1 MVKYSVETLSDTL
14 FLLLRRNDQTTR
26 DVATKILDI
35 HVKALNNNQLLNQD
49 AFDFYTMLIRE
60 VLDSNIS
67 LSDKASMEA
76 LIVRIKNNKAVQND
90 PEILRSIQ
98 SMMTAEVNEDSIEFS
113 YQKLC
118 RWLMLEHNDKA
129 VRQMFGIMSKPTDN
143 SVSAQENTLAKLN
156 EAYENILQYNNDYF
170 NKLKG
175 KAEEHLAREM
185 DSNDEESLI
194 KAMEVLTTNTKK
206 NRFITGLQGLNKA
219 MDGGIDLGES
229 LVINS
234 RAHNGKSMML
244 LKLARWIITLNKVDE
259 SFVNPTCIFYSMEN
273 EVPQN
278 MKAMFNELWINDKK
292 EVPPAD
298 ISNADIVKYCIKR
311 FKECGWRLIM
321 RRKVGQDFG
330 FNELVME
337 FKEIVRL
344 GYTPLVCIIDYVNM
358 MRKDGNDKQGNY
370 LQVRML
376 YTNLCNFL
384 KSNNCC
390 LITAHQLNRKAD
402 EMVRMNPCGAVKKF
416 SADMLADSTDPQR
429 EVDMVIYQ
437 NKELDTTDRPW
448 MTFKL
453 DKHRY
458 HENTSEK
465 DKFFAY
471 RFEGELGIMDDIN
484 SENKSVTNIYAAGDD
499 DEEDDS
505 DITKPSF
512 S

>member
-206 NRFITGLQGLNKA
+206 NRFVTGLQGLNKA
-219 MDGGIDLGES
+219 MEIG
-229 LVINS
+229 
-234 RAHNGKSMML
+234 RAS
-244 LKLARWIITLNKVDE
+244 
-259 SFVNPTCIFYSMEN
+259 C
-273 EVPQN
+273 
-278 MKAMFNELWINDKK
+278 
-292 EVPPAD
+292 
-298 ISNADIVKYCIKR
+298 
-311 FKECGWRLIM
+311 
-321 RRKVGQDFG
+321 
-330 FNELVME
+330 
-337 FKEIVRL
+337 
-344 GYTPLVCIIDYVNM
+344 
-358 MRKDGNDKQGNY
+358 
-370 LQVRML
+370 
-376 YTNLCNFL
+376 
-384 KSNNCC
+384 
-390 LITAHQLNRKAD
+390 
-402 EMVRMNPCGAVKKF
+402 
-416 SADMLADSTDPQR
+416 R
-429 EVDMVIYQ
+429 ERV
-437 NKELDTTDRPW
+437 
-448 MTFKL
+448 
-453 DKHRY
+453 
-458 HENTSEK
+458 
-465 DKFFAY
+465 
-471 RFEGELGIMDDIN
+471 
-484 SENKSVTNIYAAGDD
+484 
-499 DEEDDS
+499 
-505 DITKPSF
+505 
-512 S
+512 

>member
-1 MVKYSVETLSDTL
+1 MVKFSIETLSDTL
-14 FLLLRRNDQTTR
+14 FLLLRRNDQ
-26 DVATKILDI
+26 ATHELATQILD
-35 HVKALNNNQLLNQD
+35 VYSKALSSNQLFDQD
-49 AFDFYTMLIRE
+49 SFDFYSMLIRE

-67 LSDKASMEA
+67 LNDKAAMEA

-98 SMMTAEVNEDSIEFS
+98 AMMTAEINENSIEFS
-113 YQKLC
+113 YQKLY
-118 RWLMLEHNDKA
+118 RWLMLEQNDKA
-129 VRQMFGIMSKPTDN
+129 VRQMFGIMSKPNDG
-143 SVSAQENTLAKLN
+143 SVSVQEDMLKKLN
-156 EAYENILQYNNDYF
+156 SAYENILQYNNDCF

-185 DSNDEESLI
+185 DSDDEASLL

-206 NRFITGLQGLNKA
+206 NRFVTGLQGLNKA

-244 LKLARWIITLNKVDE
+244 LKLARWIITLNKVDS

-278 MKAMFNELWINDKK
+278 MKALFNELWINDKK

-298 ISNADIVKYCIKR
+298 IKNEDIVRYCVKR
-311 FKECGWRLIM
+311 FRECGWRLIM

-337 FKEIVRL
+337 FKEVVRR

-402 EMVRMNPCGAVKKF
+402 EMVRLNPCGAVKKF

-437 NKELDTTDRPW
+437 NKELDTMERPW

-458 HENTSEK
+458 HENTPEK

-471 RFEGELGIMDDIN
+471 KFEGELGIMDDIN
-484 SENKSVTNIYAAGDD
+484 SENRSVANIYAVSD
-499 DEEDDS
+499 DEEDDG
-505 DITKPSF
+505 DITKPTF